1 MQTALKFAPPSFP
14 PLLTPSKTSAAT
26 PLTTRRRSISMSR
39 YGPQIKADAVVAS
52 DNNPTADYSSPTSVF
67 PAEACETI
75 GGEACDA
82 EMYPEV
88 KLKPESKTNSP
99 TKTSS
104 EKVDREYLE
113 YDNPKTVFPGEACDD
128 LGGEFCE
135 PEYQS
140 GVY

>member
-1 MQTALKFAPPSFP
+1 MQATLYFAPSSIPRLIPSSNTTAS
-14 PLLTPSKTSAAT
+14 PLSWRSIPQLQTTQQCPLVKLTAT
-26 PLTTRRRSISMSR
+26 PNDTST
-39 YGPQIKADAVVAS
+39 V
-52 DNNPTADYSSPTSVF
+52 DYSSMNSVF
-67 PAEACETI
+67 PAEACETV

-88 KLKPESKTNSP
+88 KLNPEAKNNKSRAAPET
-99 TKTSS
+99 
-104 EKVDREYLE
+104 VDREYLE
-113 YDNPKTVFPGEACDD
+113 YNNPKTVFPGEACDD